1 MDEREREDLALTG
14 IEPKVAQG
22 EGMLDA
28 RSDLLGGQ
36 VRSYLADGVAR
47 LESVVDWVGVLSF
60 ICFSLVPWCC
70 GASLS
75 VPFCGAGPAERD
87 A

>member
-1 MDEREREDLALTG
+1 
-14 IEPKVAQG
+14 
-22 EGMLDA
+22 MLDA

-60 ICFSLVPWCC
+60 ICFSLVPWCVV
-70 GASLS
+70 
-75 VPFCGAGPAERD
+75 VPPFPSRFAVRGLRKGMLRIDVRCDLDYAGREIVSIK
-87 A
+87 